1 MNQYGLN
8 LGNPSNFG
16 DWTRYA
22 GFNPNTPVT
31 GIAPIDGGNEPIA
44 PTTQQMTDTFS
55 KIGDKLSSGD
65 FSGAYKAYVGKSPIA
80 PTLSKPN
87 TPQTQ
92 PVPQLNGFNHEF
104 EG

>member
-22 GFNPNTPVT
+22 GFNPNSPVT
-31 GIAPIDGGNEPIA
+31 GIAPVNEGVQPVA
-44 PTTQQMTDTFS
+44 PTVQQMTDTFS
-55 KIGDKLSSGD
+55 KIGDQLSSGNLT
-65 FSGAYKAYVGKSPIA
+65 GAYQTYTGKAPVA
-80 PTLSKPN
+80 PSTAKPT
-87 TPQTQ
+87 TPQLQ
-92 PVPQLNGFNHEF
+92 PLPQLNGFNHEF

>member
-31 GIAPIDGGNEPIA
+31 GVAPSEGPNQPVA
-44 PTTQQMTDTFS
+44 PSLQQMTDTFS
-55 KIGDKLSSGD
+55 KIGDQLGSGN
-65 FSGAYKAYVGKSPIA
+65 FSGAYQTYVGKA
-80 PTLSKPN
+80 PVAPN
-87 TPQTQ
+87 AQKSTTPQIQPVTQ
-92 PVPQLNGFNHEF
+92 PVGFVHEF

>member
-8 LGNPSNFG
+8 LGSPSNFG

-31 GIAPIDGGNEPIA
+31 GIAPGDGGGQPVA
-44 PTTQQMTDTFS
+44 PTVQQMTDTFS
-55 KIGDKLSSGD
+55 KVGDQLSSGNLV
-65 FSGAYKAYVGKSPIA
+65 GAYQAYTGKTPVA
-80 PTLSKPN
+80 PNASKPT
-87 TPQTQ
+87 TPQLQ
-92 PVPQLNGFNHEF
+92 PLPQLNGFNHEF